1 MERGRKS
8 YLIEYSYTSV
18 SQGWSFVIAWN
29 ISEQITNKLVE
40 MIQPE
45 TLKCVK
51 DNDEV

>member
-1 MERGRKS
+1 MK
-8 YLIEYSYTSV
+8 
-18 SQGWSFVIAWN
+18 
-29 ISEQITNKLVE
+29 ISEQTSNKLVE